1 MTNSFNL
8 SELVDKRKD
17 VRNTEEK
24 FLDLLDKEIYTAK
37 PIDVSVMERAAK
49 IKAKGDAAKRRA
61 TAKDVEA
68 AAMVGNLQMKFF
80 EENGRFPTDEEVK
93 GCFIPIE
100 EARNRRNYG
109 KFEKEPPFSYNL
121 EEMEKGLNSG
131 SETVPK
137 FETFEEFNDWIEEK

>member
-8 SELVDKRKD
+8 SELVDKRK
-17 VRNTEEK
+17 
-24 FLDLLDKEIYTAK
+24 
-37 PIDVSVMERAAK
+37 
-49 IKAKGDAAKRRA
+49 RA
-61 TAKDVEA
+61 TAKDVEVA
-68 AAMVGNLQMKFF
+68 AKVGNLQMKFF